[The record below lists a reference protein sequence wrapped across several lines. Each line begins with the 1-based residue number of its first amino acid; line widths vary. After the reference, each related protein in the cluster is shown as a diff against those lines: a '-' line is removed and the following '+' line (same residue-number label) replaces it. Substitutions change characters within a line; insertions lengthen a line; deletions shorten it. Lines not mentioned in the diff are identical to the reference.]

1 MLKVDISGQ
10 QDIETKTWV
19 CYQIFVTEASHP
31 DQPKI
36 IFWSLTGSPLMQG
49 LWLSK
54 YKKSNPAGL
63 NLELE
68 MSVLKFVK
76 STTNHL

>member
-36 IFWSLTGSPLMQG
+36 IFGALLAVRWCKAYDLVSI
-49 LWLSK
+49 
-54 YKKSNPAGL
+54 
-63 NLELE
+63 
-68 MSVLKFVK
+68 
-76 STTNHL
+76 